1 MASITAR
8 KRGDGTTVYT
18 AQIRLKKGGTVW
30 HSEARTFNRRAAA
43 KAWAAER
50 EDQLRSDPASAT
62 RADHARLTVGDL
74 ILRYITARESIGSLG
89 RTKGSHLRF
98 LLGQPIAAELA
109 VGLTTARVVAHVQAR
124 RESGAGGATVSND
137 LTWLRVV
144 FKYARLALGIAVDP
158 LVLADAT
165 DISRSERM
173 IARPQRRKRRPT
185 DDELSRITCWFEAH
199 RPSGRA
205 GSAPMDLAMWAAI
218 YSCRRLSELCRL
230 RMSDY
235 DREHRVWLIRDLK
248 HPGGSAGRDAEMLV
262 TERFAA
268 VIEAILALPGRNPE
282 EPLLLPFDPRTVSAR
297 WTRTMK
303 VLGIED
309 LHFHDL
315 RRCGASRLAED
326 GWTIPEIQRVTL
338 HDSWS
343 SLQIYV
349 NMPARKVGRVEFKP

>member
-1 MASITAR
+1 MATISAR

-18 AQIRLKKGGTVW
+18 AQIRLKKAGVVW
-30 HSEARTFNRRAAA
+30 HSEAKTFNRRAAA
-43 KAWAAER
+43 KAWALER
-50 EDQLRSDPASAT
+50 EDQLRSDPESAK
-62 RADHARLTVGDL
+62 RADHAGLTVGDL
-74 ILRYITARESIGSLG
+74 IRSYIKAREAIEPLG
-89 RTKGSHLRF
+89 RTKGDHLRF
-98 LLGQPIAAELA
+98 LLGQPIAGELA
-109 VGLTTARVVAHVQAR
+109 VGLTAARVVAHVQAR
-124 RESGAGGATVSND
+124 REGGAGGATVSND

-158 LVLADAT
+158 LALADAT

-173 IARPQRRKRRPT
+173 ISRPIRRKRRPS
-185 DDELSRITCWFEAH
+185 DDELTRIDAWFRAH
-199 RPSGRA
+199 RPSGRV
-205 GSAPMDLAMWAAI
+205 GSAPMDLVMWAAI
-218 YSCRRLSELCRL
+218 YSCRRLSELCRM

-248 HPGGSAGRDAEMLV
+248 HPGGSAGHDAEMLV
-262 TERFAA
+262 TERFAT
-268 VIEAILALPGRNPE
+268 VVEAILALPGRKLD
-282 EPLLLPFDPRTVSAR
+282 EPLMLPFDPRTVSAR
-297 WTRTMK
+297 WTRTMH

-349 NMPARKVGRVEFKP
+349 NVPARKTGRVEWGD